1 MVRCSSRT
9 WRSSSAPPAASRAAT
24 FAAAGVPGRTRM
36 PSRPVCTSSPGMS
49 GFQSKRTSPGLG
61 VLISRRPKGRRA
73 VWKNRLKPYDILSPD
88 DVEAIHGQAMDILEE
103 IGIDFLHERAREVFG
118 KAGMKVDEMR
128 VRFDRDFIL
137 ETVAKTPATFELQ
150 ARKDSRSVVLGG
162 DNVVTAPVYGPP
174 FITDLERGRRGAT
187 IEDFNNFDKMA
198 QAIDQIHCAGGT
210 TVEPEDL
217 PLGSRHL
224 DMVYSHIRWTDKPF
238 MGSVISTENARD
250 TIEMASIVFGGREN
264 IEKTPA
270 VISLINVNSP
280 LRYDDRML
288 GALLEYSEA
297 GQPVIVTPFLMA
309 GAMSPMGLAGTVAQ
323 QTAEALAGIALVQ
336 LIRPGTP
343 SVYGSFLTNTDMQS
357 GSPAFGTP
365 ESSMGIL
372 ASAQMARH
380 YNLPFRGGGALTSSK
395 APDAQA
401 AYESMMCMWPTI
413 LGRVNFV
420 LHAAGWLESALLASY
435 EKFVIDVEQLRMFEW
450 ILQKGLPVD
459 EEGMAMDALREVGPG
474 GHFLGAEH
482 TLRHY
487 RTGFYRPW
495 ISSTENF
502 DRWNRFGARTADV
515 VAAEK
520 WKQVLA
526 EYPDP
531 GIDPGVD
538 EQLREF
544 IARRKGELG
553 DD

>member
-1 MVRCSSRT
+1 
-9 WRSSSAPPAASRAAT
+9 
-24 FAAAGVPGRTRM
+24 
-36 PSRPVCTSSPGMS
+36 
-49 GFQSKRTSPGLG
+49 
-61 VLISRRPKGRRA
+61 
-73 VWKNRLKPYDILSPD
+73 VWKNRLKPYDLLTKD
-88 DVEAIHGQAMDILEE
+88 EVNTVHEHAMTILEE
-103 IGIDFLHERAREVFG
+103 IGVDFLHERARDLFQ
-118 KAGMKVDEMR
+118 KAGMRIEDNR
-128 VRFDRDFIL
+128 VRFERAFVM
-137 ETVAKTPATFELQ
+137 EQVAKTPATFQLQ
-150 ARKDSRSVVLGG
+150 ARNAAHTVTLGG

-174 FITDLERGRRGAT
+174 FVTDLERGRRGAT
-187 IEDFNNFDKMA
+187 IEDFTNFDKMS
-198 QAIDQIHCAGGT
+198 QAVDQIHCAGGT

-217 PLGSRHL
+217 PLGTRHL
-224 DMVYSHIRWTDKPF
+224 DMVYSHMRWTDKPF
-238 MGSVISTENARD
+238 MGSVISSESARD
-250 TIEMASIVFGGREN
+250 TIEMASILFGGRAS

-270 VISLINVNSP
+270 VINLINVNSP

-309 GAMSPMGLAGTVAQ
+309 GAMSPMGLAGTLAQ
-323 QTAEALAGIALVQ
+323 QTAEALAGMALVQ
-336 LIRPGTP
+336 IIRPGTP

-365 ESSMGIL
+365 ESAMGIL

-380 YNLPFRGGGALTSSK
+380 YNVPFRGGGALTSSK

-450 ILQKGLPVD
+450 ILNKGLPVD
-459 EEGMAMDALREVGPG
+459 EEGLAMDALREVGPG

-482 TLRHY
+482 TLRNY

-520 WKQVLA
+520 WKQLLA

-531 GIDPGVD
+531 GIDPGID
-538 EQLREF
+538 EQLQEF
-544 IARRKGELG
+544 MTRRKGEIG
-553 DD
+553 ET

>member
-1 MVRCSSRT
+1 
-9 WRSSSAPPAASRAAT
+9 
-24 FAAAGVPGRTRM
+24 
-36 PSRPVCTSSPGMS
+36 
-49 GFQSKRTSPGLG
+49 
-61 VLISRRPKGRRA
+61 
-73 VWKNRLKPYDILSPD
+73 VWKNRLKPYDLLSGD
-88 DVEAIHGQAMDILEE
+88 EVNTIHEQAMNILEE
-103 IGIDFLHERAREVFG
+103 IGIDFLHDRARDLFRD
-118 KAGMKVDEMR
+118 AGMRVEDSR
-128 VRFDRDFIL
+128 VRFERAFVM
-137 ETVAKTPATFELQ
+137 EQVAKTPATFELQ
-150 ARKDSRSVVLGG
+150 ARNRARSVILGG

-174 FITDLERGRRGAT
+174 FVTDLQRGRRGAT
-187 IEDFNNFDKMA
+187 IEDFTNFDKLS
-198 QAIDQIHCAGGT
+198 QAVEQIHCAGGT

-217 PLGSRHL
+217 PLGTRHL

-238 MGSVISTENARD
+238 MGSVISAENARD
-250 TIEMASIVFGGREN
+250 TVEMASIVCGGRES

-365 ESSMGIL
+365 ESAMGIL

-435 EKFVIDVEQLRMFEW
+435 EKFIIDVEQLRMFEW
-450 ILQKGLPVD
+450 ILNRGLPVD
-459 EEGMAMDALREVGPG
+459 EEGLAMDALREVGPG

-482 TLRHY
+482 TLRNY

-495 ISSTENF
+495 ISSTENY
-502 DRWNRFGARTADV
+502 DRWQRFGARTADV
-515 VAAEK
+515 VASER
-520 WKQVLA
+520 WQQVLA

-538 EQLREF
+538 EQLLEF
-544 IARRKGELG
+544 IGRRKREIGS
-553 DD
+553 D

>member
-1 MVRCSSRT
+1 M
-9 WRSSSAPPAASRAAT
+9 
-24 FAAAGVPGRTRM
+24 
-36 PSRPVCTSSPGMS
+36 
-49 GFQSKRTSPGLG
+49 
-61 VLISRRPKGRRA
+61 
-73 VWKNRLKPYDILSPD
+73 WKNRLRPYDILSGE
-88 DVEAIHGQAMDILEE
+88 DVEAIHGQAMTILQE
-103 IGIDFLHERAREVFG
+103 IGIDFLHDRARELFG
-118 KAGMKVDEMR
+118 QAGMQVEDMR
-128 VRFDRDFIL
+128 VRFDPAFVL
-137 ETVAKTPATFELQ
+137 ELAAKAPASFEYQ
-150 ARKDSRSVVLGG
+150 ARNPAHTVTIGG
-162 DNVVTAPVYGPP
+162 DNLVTAPVYGPP

-187 IEDFNNFDKMA
+187 IEDFSNFDKMA
-198 QAIDQIHCAGGT
+198 QAVEQIHCAGGT

-217 PLGSRHL
+217 PLGSRHF
-224 DMVYSHIRWTDKPF
+224 DMVYSHLRWTDKPI
-238 MGSVISTENARD
+238 MGSVISAENARD
-250 TIEMASIVFGGREN
+250 TIEMASILFGGREK

-270 VISLINVNSP
+270 VLSLINVNSP

-365 ESSMGIL
+365 ESAMGIL

-380 YNLPFRGGGALTSSK
+380 YRLPFRGGGALTSSK
-395 APDAQA
+395 APDGQA
-401 AYESMMCMWPTI
+401 AYESMMCMWPTVM
-413 LGRVNFV
+413 GRVNFV

-435 EKFVIDVEQLRMFEW
+435 EKFVIDVEALRMFEW
-450 ILQKGLPVD
+450 ILDKGFPVD
-459 EEGMAMDALREVGPG
+459 EEGLAMDALREVGPG

-482 TLRHY
+482 TMRHY

-502 DRWNRFGARTADV
+502 DRWQRFGSRPAEV
-515 VAAEK
+515 VASER

-538 EQLREF
+538 EQLKEF
-544 IARRKGELG
+544 IARRKQEIG

>member
-1 MVRCSSRT
+1 
-9 WRSSSAPPAASRAAT
+9 
-24 FAAAGVPGRTRM
+24 
-36 PSRPVCTSSPGMS
+36 
-49 GFQSKRTSPGLG
+49 
-61 VLISRRPKGRRA
+61 
-73 VWKNRLKPYDILSPD
+73 
-88 DVEAIHGQAMDILEE
+88 
-103 IGIDFLHERAREVFG
+103 
-118 KAGMKVDEMR
+118 
-128 VRFDRDFIL
+128 
-137 ETVAKTPATFELQ
+137 
-150 ARKDSRSVVLGG
+150 
-162 DNVVTAPVYGPP
+162 
-174 FITDLERGRRGAT
+174 
-187 IEDFNNFDKMA
+187 
-198 QAIDQIHCAGGT
+198 
-210 TVEPEDL
+210 
-217 PLGSRHL
+217 
-224 DMVYSHIRWTDKPF
+224 
-238 MGSVISTENARD
+238 
-250 TIEMASIVFGGREN
+250 
-264 IEKTPA
+264 

-288 GALLEYSEA
+288 GALIEYSEV

-309 GAMSPMGLAGTVAQ
+309 GAMSPMGLAGTLAQ

-365 ESSMGIL
+365 ESAMGIL

-435 EKFVIDVEQLRMFEW
+435 EKFIIDVEALRMFEW
-450 ILQKGLPVD
+450 ILGHGIPVD
-459 EEGMAMDALREVGPG
+459 AEGLAMDALREVGPG

-482 TLRHY
+482 TLRNY

-538 EQLREF
+538 EHLKEF

-553 DD
+553 DG

>member
-1 MVRCSSRT
+1 
-9 WRSSSAPPAASRAAT
+9 
-24 FAAAGVPGRTRM
+24 
-36 PSRPVCTSSPGMS
+36 
-49 GFQSKRTSPGLG
+49 
-61 VLISRRPKGRRA
+61 
-73 VWKNRLKPYDILSPD
+73 VWKNPLKPYDLLSE
-88 DVEAIHGQAMDILEE
+88 EAVNTIHEQAMTILEE
-103 IGIDFLHERAREVFG
+103 IGVDFLHDEAREVFR
-118 KAGMKVDEMR
+118 KAGMPIEENR
-128 VRFDRDFIL
+128 VRFDRSFIL
-137 ETVAKTPATFELQ
+137 EQVAKTPATFDLQ
-150 ARKDSRSVVLGG
+150 ARNSKRSVILGG

-187 IEDFNNFDKMA
+187 IEDFTNFDKMA

-217 PLGSRHL
+217 PQGTRHL
-224 DMVYSHIRWTDKPF
+224 DMVYSHMRWTDKPF
-238 MGSVISTENARD
+238 MGSVISRENARD
-250 TIEMASIVFGGREN
+250 TIDMCSILFGGRAS
-264 IEKTPA
+264 IERTPA

-365 ESSMGIL
+365 ESAMGIL

-395 APDAQA
+395 SPDAQA

-435 EKFVIDVEQLRMFEW
+435 EKFIIDVEALRMFEW
-450 ILQKGLPVD
+450 ILGRGLPVD

-474 GHFLGAEH
+474 GHFLGSEH
-482 TLRHY
+482 TMRNY

-495 ISSTENF
+495 VSSTENY
-502 DRWNRFGARTADV
+502 DRWQRFGSRTADV
-515 VAAEK
+515 VAAER

-538 EQLREF
+538 EELKEF
-544 IARRKGELG
+544 ITKRKLEIG

>member
-1 MVRCSSRT
+1 M
-9 WRSSSAPPAASRAAT
+9 
-24 FAAAGVPGRTRM
+24 
-36 PSRPVCTSSPGMS
+36 
-49 GFQSKRTSPGLG
+49 
-61 VLISRRPKGRRA
+61 
-73 VWKNRLKPYDILSPD
+73 WKNRLQPYDLLSGEA
-88 DVEAIHGQAMDILEE
+88 VETIHRQAMTILEE
-103 IGIDFLHERAREVFG
+103 IGIDFLHDRARDLFRN
-118 KAGMKVDEMR
+118 AGMRVEDQR
-128 VRFDRDFIL
+128 VRFDPAWVL
-137 ETVAKTPATFELQ
+137 EMAAKAPETFELQ
-150 ARKDSRSVVLGG
+150 ARNPKRNATIGG
-162 DNVVTAPVYGPP
+162 DNMVNAPVYGPP
-174 FITDLERGRRGAT
+174 FITDLERGRRGAV

-198 QAIDQIHCAGGT
+198 QAVDQIHCAGGT

-217 PLGSRHL
+217 PLSSRHL

-238 MGSVISTENARD
+238 MGSVISSENARD
-250 TIEMASIVFGGREN
+250 TVEMASIVLGGRES

-270 VISLINVNSP
+270 IISLINVNSP

-288 GALLEYSEA
+288 GALLEYSDA

-365 ESSMGIL
+365 ESAMGIL

-380 YNLPFRGGGALTSSK
+380 YKLPFRGGGALTSSK
-395 APDAQA
+395 APDGQA
-401 AYESMMCMWPTI
+401 AYESMMTMWPTV

-435 EKFVIDVEQLRMFEW
+435 EKFVIDVEALRMFEW
-450 ILQKGLPVD
+450 ILDKGFPVD
-459 EEGMAMDALREVGPG
+459 DEAMAMDALREVGPG
-474 GHFLGAEH
+474 GHFLGSEH
-482 TLRHY
+482 TMRHY

-495 ISSTENF
+495 ISSTDNY
-502 DRWNRFGARTADV
+502 DRWMRKGSMTVDQ
-515 VAAEK
+515 VATEK
-520 WKQVLA
+520 WKQMLA

-544 IARRKGELG
+544 ITRRKKELEA
-553 DD
+553 

>member
-1 MVRCSSRT
+1 M
-9 WRSSSAPPAASRAAT
+9 
-24 FAAAGVPGRTRM
+24 
-36 PSRPVCTSSPGMS
+36 
-49 GFQSKRTSPGLG
+49 
-61 VLISRRPKGRRA
+61 
-73 VWKNRLKPYDILSPD
+73 WKNRLKPYDLLSGEE
-88 DVEAIHGQAMDILEE
+88 VEAIHGQAMTILEE
-103 IGIDFLHERAREVFG
+103 IGVDFLHERAREIFS
-118 KAGMKVDEMR
+118 KAGTPVEGNR
-128 VRFDRDFIL
+128 VRLDREMVKEL
-137 ETVAKTPATFELQ
+137 VAKTPATFELQ
-150 ARKDSRSVVLGG
+150 ARNPARTVVLGG

-187 IEDFNNFDKMA
+187 IDDFNNFDKMA

-217 PLGSRHL
+217 PLGTRHL
-224 DMVYSHIRWTDKPF
+224 DMLYSHIRWTDKPF
-238 MGSVISTENARD
+238 MGSVISAENARD
-250 TIEMASIVFGGREN
+250 TIEMASIVFGGRES
-264 IEKTPA
+264 IEKTPG
-270 VISLINVNSP
+270 VLSLINVNSP
-280 LRYDDRML
+280 LRFDDRML
-288 GALLEYSEA
+288 SALLDYSDA

-365 ESSMGIL
+365 ESAMGIL
-372 ASAQMARH
+372 VSAQMARH

-435 EKFVIDVEQLRMFEW
+435 EKFIIDVEALRMFEW
-450 ILQKGLPVD
+450 MLNRGFPID
-459 EEGMAMDALREVGPG
+459 EESMAMDALREVGPG

-482 TLRHY
+482 TLRNY

-531 GIDPGVD
+531 GIDPGID
-538 EQLREF
+538 EQLKEF
-544 IARRKGELG
+544 ITRRKQEIGN
-553 DD
+553 D

>member
-1 MVRCSSRT
+1 M
-9 WRSSSAPPAASRAAT
+9 WRNHL
-24 FAAAGVPGRTRM
+24 
-36 PSRPVCTSSPGMS
+36 
-49 GFQSKRTSPGLG
+49 Q
-61 VLISRRPKGRRA
+61 
-73 VWKNRLKPYDILSPD
+73 PYDILSGEE
-88 DVEAIHGQAMDILEE
+88 VEKIHRQAMTILEE
-103 IGIDFLHERAREVFG
+103 IGIDFLHDRARELLKG
-118 KAGMKVDEMR
+118 AGMRVEDQR
-128 VRFDRDFIL
+128 VRFDSGWVL
-137 ETVAKTPATFELQ
+137 EMAAKAPATFELQ
-150 ARKDSRSVVLGG
+150 ARNPKRNVIIGG
-162 DNVVTAPVYGPP
+162 EHMVNAPVYGPP

-187 IEDFNNFDKMA
+187 IEDFNNFDKLA
-198 QAIDQIHCAGGT
+198 QSVDQIHCAGGT

-217 PLGSRHL
+217 PLASRHL
-224 DMVYSHIRWTDKPF
+224 DMVYSHLRWTDKPF
-238 MGSVISTENARD
+238 MGSVIAAENAKD
-250 TIEMASIVFGGREN
+250 TVEMAAIALGGRES

-270 VISLINVNSP
+270 IVSLINVNSP

-288 GALLEYSEA
+288 GALLEYSDA
-297 GQPVIVTPFLMA
+297 GQPCIVTPFLMA

-336 LIRPGTP
+336 AVRPGTP

-365 ESSMGIL
+365 ESALGIL

-395 APDAQA
+395 AADAQA

-450 ILQKGLPVD
+450 FLDKGLPVD
-459 EEGMAMDALREVGPG
+459 DEGLAMDALREVGPG

-482 TLRHY
+482 TMRHY
-487 RTGFYRPW
+487 RTGFYRPLV
-495 ISSTENF
+495 SSTDNF
-502 DRWNRFGARTADV
+502 DRWTRKGGMTADR
-515 VAAEK
+515 VALEK
-520 WKQVLA
+520 WKQMLA

-531 GIDPGVD
+531 GIDAGVD

-544 IARRKGELG
+544 ITRRKQELEA
-553 DD
+553 

>member
-1 MVRCSSRT
+1 
-9 WRSSSAPPAASRAAT
+9 
-24 FAAAGVPGRTRM
+24 
-36 PSRPVCTSSPGMS
+36 
-49 GFQSKRTSPGLG
+49 
-61 VLISRRPKGRRA
+61 
-73 VWKNRLKPYDILSPD
+73 VWTNRLQPYDILSPE
-88 DVEAIHGQAMDILEE
+88 DVEAIHGQAMNILEE
-103 IGIDFLHERAREVFG
+103 IGIDFLHDRARDLFAQ
-118 KAGMKVDEMR
+118 AGMKVEDQR
-128 VRFDRDFIL
+128 VRFDRGWVL
-137 ETVAKTPATFELQ
+137 EMVAKTPATFEYQ
-150 ARKDSRSVVLGG
+150 ARNKKHTVTIGG
-162 DNVVTAPVYGPP
+162 DKVVNAPVYGPP
-174 FITDLERGRRGAT
+174 FITDLDRGRRGAT

-198 QAIDQIHCAGGT
+198 QSVEQIHCAGGT

-217 PLGSRHL
+217 PLSSRHL
-224 DMVYSHIRWTDKPF
+224 DMVYSHLRWTDKPI

-250 TIEMASIVFGGREN
+250 TVEMASIVFGGREE
-264 IEKTPA
+264 IERAPA
-270 VISLINVNSP
+270 ILSLINVNSP

-297 GQPVIVTPFLMA
+297 RQPVIVTPFLMA
-309 GAMSPMGLAGTVAQ
+309 GAMSPMGLAGTIAQ

-365 ESSMGIL
+365 ESAMGIL

-380 YNLPFRGGGALTSSK
+380 YKLPFRGGGALTSSK

-435 EKFVIDVEQLRMFEW
+435 EKFVIDVEALRMFEW
-450 ILQKGLPVD
+450 ILDKGISTD
-459 EEGMAMDALREVGPG
+459 QEGMAMDALREVGPG

-502 DRWNRFGARTADV
+502 DRWNRMGARTADK
-515 VAAEK
+515 VANER
-520 WKQVLA
+520 WKQLLA

-538 EQLREF
+538 EALKEF
-544 IARRKGELG
+544 IARRKKELEA
-553 DD
+553 

>member
-1 MVRCSSRT
+1 M
-9 WRSSSAPPAASRAAT
+9 
-24 FAAAGVPGRTRM
+24 
-36 PSRPVCTSSPGMS
+36 
-49 GFQSKRTSPGLG
+49 
-61 VLISRRPKGRRA
+61 
-73 VWKNRLKPYDILSPD
+73 WKNRLKPYDILSEE
-88 DVEAIHGQAMDILEE
+88 DVQAIHEQAMTILEE
-103 IGIDFLHERAREVFG
+103 IGVDFLHPRARDLF
-118 KAGMKVDEMR
+118 KQAGMKVEDER
-128 VRFDRDFIL
+128 VRFDPGFVL
-137 ETVAKTPATFELQ
+137 EQAAKAPAQFDLQ
-150 ARKDSRSVVLGG
+150 ARNPKRSVILGG
-162 DNVVTAPVYGPP
+162 DNMVTAPVYGPP
-174 FITDLERGRRGAT
+174 FITDLERGRRGAM

-198 QAIDQIHCAGGT
+198 QAVEQIHCAGGT

-217 PLGSRHL
+217 PLSSRHL
-224 DMVYSHIRWTDKPF
+224 DMVYSHLRWTDKPI
-238 MGSVISTENARD
+238 MGSVISTENAKD
-250 TIEMASIVFGGREN
+250 TIEMAAIVFGGREN

-270 VISLINVNSP
+270 ICSLINVNSP

-288 GALLEYSEA
+288 GALLEYSDA

-323 QTAEALAGIALVQ
+323 QTAEALAGIALVE

-365 ESSMGIL
+365 ESAMGIL

-401 AYESMMCMWPTI
+401 AYESMMCMWPTV

-435 EKFVIDVEQLRMFEW
+435 EKFVIDVEALRMFEW
-450 ILQKGLPVD
+450 ILQKGMPTD

-474 GHFLGAEH
+474 GHFLGSEH
-482 TLRHY
+482 TLRNY

-502 DRWNRFGARTADV
+502 DRWNRLGARTADR
-515 VAAEK
+515 VATEK
-520 WKQVLA
+520 WKQLLA
-526 EYPDP
+526 EYQDP
-531 GIDPGVD
+531 GIDAGVD
-538 EQLREF
+538 EQLKEF
-544 IARRKGELG
+544 IARRKKDLEA
-553 DD
+553 

>member
-1 MVRCSSRT
+1 M
-9 WRSSSAPPAASRAAT
+9 
-24 FAAAGVPGRTRM
+24 
-36 PSRPVCTSSPGMS
+36 
-49 GFQSKRTSPGLG
+49 
-61 VLISRRPKGRRA
+61 
-73 VWKNRLKPYDILSPD
+73 WKNTFRPYDLLSAE
-88 DVEAIHGQAMDILEE
+88 DVDTIHKQAMNILQE
-103 IGIDFLHERAREVFG
+103 IGVDFLHERARQIFG
-118 KAGMKVDEMR
+118 KAGMPVEGNR
-128 VRFDRDFIL
+128 VRL
-137 ETVAKTPATFELQ
+137 EEAMVMELVAKTPATFELQ
-150 ARKDSRSVVLGG
+150 ARNHSHTVVLGG

-217 PLGSRHL
+217 PLGTRHL
-224 DMVYSHIRWTDKPF
+224 DMLYSHIRWTDKPF
-238 MGSVISTENARD
+238 MGSVISAENARD
-250 TIEMASIVFGGREN
+250 TIEMASILFGGRES
-264 IEKTPA
+264 IEKTPG
-270 VISLINVNSP
+270 VLSLINVNSP
-280 LRYDDRML
+280 LRFDDRML
-288 GALLEYSEA
+288 SALLEYSDA

-365 ESSMGIL
+365 ESAMGIL

-435 EKFVIDVEQLRMFEW
+435 EKFIIDIEALRMFEW
-450 ILQKGLPVD
+450 MLKRGFPVD
-459 EEGMAMDALREVGPG
+459 EESQAMDALREVGPG

-482 TLRHY
+482 TLRNY

-531 GIDPGVD
+531 GIDPGID
-538 EQLREF
+538 EQLQEF
-544 IARRKGELG
+544 ISRRKREIGN
-553 DD
+553 D